1 MGSYPV
7 IWALTGARK
16 GDNAQALALAR
27 AVARE
32 TGGQAVEKRLYYNAL
47 RALPNIL
54 LKPGLAVLT
63 AQGRATLGPPWPDLV
78 IGVGRRGVPVARWIK
93 AQSHD
98 RARLVALGRPRA
110 PLAWFDLVLTSAQYG
125 LPEAPNVMTL
135 QLPPAS
141 PPAAPD
147 DLARWR
153 EKFSAL
159 PRPWTA
165 VLVGGARWPVLFDAQ
180 IARRLGEAVEH
191 ERALTGGSWIVST
204 SPRTGQRQARALH
217 EVLRKPGY
225 FYYWREN
232 MKPAD
237 NPHRAL
243 LALADRF
250 VVTSESASM
259 IAEALRTGKPVSL
272 FPMPQSRFAPHWR
285 ARRGLMR
292 VLASAGILT
301 PPRDMR
307 AFCRHLA
314 QQGALRF
321 TTDPPR
327 ELPSWREETL
337 SEAIARIAAWF
348 RPREHG

>member
-1 MGSYPV
+1 MGSCPV
-7 IWALTGARK
+7 IWALTGARQ
-16 GDNAQALALAR
+16 GDNAQALALAC

-32 TGGQAVEKRLYYNAL
+32 TGGEVIEKRLKYNAL
-47 RALPNIL
+47 RSLPNVL
-54 LKPGLAVLT
+54 LKPGIAVLT
-63 AQGRATLGPPWPDLV
+63 AQGRAALRPPWPDLV
-78 IGVGRRGVPVARWIK
+78 IGVGRRSVPVARWIK

-125 LPEAPNVMTL
+125 LPDAPNVMTL

-141 PPAAPD
+141 PPAKPD

-153 EKFSAL
+153 DKFSAL

-180 IARRLGEAVEH
+180 TARRLGEAVEH

-204 SPRTGQRQARALH
+204 SPRTGPRPARALH
-217 EVLRKPGY
+217 EVLKKPGY

-232 MKPAD
+232 MKPED

-272 FPMPQSRFAPHWR
+272 FPMPQSRLAPHWQ
-285 ARRGLMR
+285 ARRGLPR
-292 VLASAGILT
+292 ALASAGILT

-307 AFCRHLA
+307 AFCRHLEE
-314 QQGALRF
+314 QGALRF
-321 TTDPPR
+321 VTSPPR
-327 ELPSWREETL
+327 KLPSWREETL
-337 SEAIARIAAWF
+337 PLAIARIAAWF
-348 RPREHG
+348 RPRVQT